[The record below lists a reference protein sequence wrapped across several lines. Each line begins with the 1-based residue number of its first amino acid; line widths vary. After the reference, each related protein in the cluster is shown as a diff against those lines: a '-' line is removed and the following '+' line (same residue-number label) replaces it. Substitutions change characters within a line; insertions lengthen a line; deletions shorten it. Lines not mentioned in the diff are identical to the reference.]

1 MSIFRYYGLI
11 LLFYFERSNNMKI
24 TKELLIHWW
33 HYYGKH
39 IYTLEELEKFIN
51 LIDEKGAEK
60 VFELATLSFICED
73 GSPTTILLNIRQNT
87 IEHLFEIADL
97 EPGTGL
103 DEEKKK
109 EFKEAYAKAQKS
121 FYDIISSTYTSSED
135 EKDN

>member
-1 MSIFRYYGLI
+1 
-11 LLFYFERSNNMKI
+11 MKI
-24 TKELLIHWW
+24 TKGLLIHWW

-60 VFELATLSFICED
+60 VFEL
-73 GSPTTILLNIRQNT
+73 NT
-87 IEHLFEIADL
+87 IDHLFEIADL